1 MIRKE
6 DGVIVVAVLW
16 VGALIMWLAM
26 QIGSETRLHGEERVH
41 LLRKSQALH
50 VAIGGCYEA
59 LARLGQPL
67 PTGLER
73 GQEDNW
79 QPDGLPHRV
88 EYETGEALVL
98 VEAESRKLN
107 VNLAQPDQLKRAIV
121 RAGYDEAAAEG
132 LADVIADF
140 VDQDD
145 LTRLHG
151 AEKDKYRELG
161 LPYPPFNGPLISLDQ
176 LLLAPGV
183 TNPLFYGFG
192 REDSVGEGRKSGFA
206 LDGLFP
212 RRDSLFHL
220 LTVHGNNR
228 VLLELDAEELLEE
241 KIVTWENGGVYRILS
256 LGKALTG
263 PPPILI
269 WLTVRF
275 TPGNGQ
281 GYQVLH
287 RKIM

>member
-1 MIRKE
+1 MNKQ

-16 VGALIMWLAM
+16 VCALIIWFAM
-26 QIGSETRLHGEERVH
+26 QISSEARLQGEEQIH
-41 LLRKSQALH
+41 LLRKSQATHL
-50 VAIGGCYEA
+50 AIGGCFEA

-73 GQEDNW
+73 KQEDNW
-79 QPDGLPHRV
+79 QPDGNPHLIA
-88 EYETGEALVL
+88 YETGEAIVV

-107 VNLAQPDQLKRAIV
+107 VNLAQPDQMKRALL
-121 RAGYDEAAAEG
+121 RTGLDEGAAEQ

-151 AEKDKYRELG
+151 AEKDKYSQLG
-161 LPYPPFNGPLISLDQ
+161 LPYGPFNGPLISLDQ
-176 LLLAPGV
+176 LLLVPGISSQ
-183 TNPLFYGFG
+183 LFDGHG
-192 REDSVGEGRKSGFA
+192 REGGSDEADSREVP
-206 LDGLFP
+206 LDPLFP
-212 RRDSLFHL
+212 RRNSLFHL

-228 VLLELDAEELLEE
+228 TIADEDLGNELEE
-241 KIVTWENGGVYRILS
+241 KVVTWESGGVYRILS
-256 LGKALTG
+256 LGKTFNG
-263 PPPILI
+263 PPPVLI

-275 TPGNGQ
+275 TPGGDR

-287 RKIM
+287 RKVM

>member
-1 MIRKE
+1 MMKKQ

-16 VGALIMWLAM
+16 VCALIMWFTM
-26 QIGSETRLHGEERVH
+26 QIGAETRLQGEEQIH

-50 VAIGGCYEA
+50 FAIGGCYEA

-73 GQEDNW
+73 KQEDNW
-79 QPDGLPHRV
+79 QPDGIPHLV
-88 EYETGEALVL
+88 QYETGQAVVL

-107 VNLAQPDQLKRAIV
+107 VNIAQPDQLKRAIA
-121 RAGYDEAAAEG
+121 RAGLDEGLAEQ

-145 LTRLHG
+145 LPRLHG
-151 AEKDKYRELG
+151 AEKDKYEQLG
-161 LPYPPFNGPLISLDQ
+161 LPYIPFNGPLISLDQ
-176 LLLAPGV
+176 LLLVPGV
-183 TNPLFYGFG
+183 TSPLFYGYARG
-192 REDSVGEGRKSGFA
+192 EPPPEERSVEFSLEA
-206 LDGLFP
+206 MFP

-228 VLLELDAEELLEE
+228 TVIEEDPGNVLEE
-241 KIVTWENGGVYRILS
+241 KIITWESGGVYRILS

-263 PPPILI
+263 PPPVLL

-275 TPGNGQ
+275 TPGGER

>member
-1 MIRKE
+1 
-6 DGVIVVAVLW
+6 V
-16 VGALIMWLAM
+16 
-26 QIGSETRLHGEERVH
+26 
-41 LLRKSQALH
+41 
-50 VAIGGCYEA
+50 
-59 LARLGQPL
+59 
-67 PTGLER
+67 
-73 GQEDNW
+73 
-79 QPDGLPHRV
+79 
-88 EYETGEALVL
+88 VL

-107 VNLAQPDQLKRAIV
+107 VNLAQPDQLKRALV
-121 RAGYDEAAAEG
+121 RAGLDEGMAEQ

-151 AEKDKYRELG
+151 AEKDRYKQLG
-161 LPYPPFNGPLISLDQ
+161 LPYSPFNGPLISMDQ
-176 LLLAPGV
+176 LLLVPGV
-183 TNPLFYGFG
+183 TSQLFYGYA
-192 REDSVGEGRKSGFA
+192 RGEPSPEERPLGFS
-206 LDGLFP
+206 LDAMFP

-228 VLLELDAEELLEE
+228 TVVEADPGEELEE

-263 PPPILI
+263 PPPVLL

-275 TPGNGQ
+275 TPGGES

-287 RKIM
+287 RKIL